1 MSSKYVRNT
10 LEDFLAVNW
19 SDTQVYVVDDEEQ
32 ISGIPANNIEAWV
45 GIEYLAA
52 VESVNCLPANMWNER
67 GTILLHVVLPN
78 GWKSSH
84 AIEYGDKLQHLLR
97 GQRLENLVI
106 ESVSPILSQS
116 PPAIERTSDWQG
128 FCLVMNYQSIK
139 A

>member
-1 MSSKYVRNT
+1 MSSKYVRNH
-10 LEDFLAVNW
+10 LEGFLADNW
-19 SDTQVYVVDDEEQ
+19 TDTKVYVVDDHEQ
-32 ISGIPANNIEAWV
+32 ISDIPANNTEAWV
-45 GIEYLAA
+45 GVEYVAS
-52 VESVNCLPANMWNER
+52 VESVNCLPANMWNEV
-67 GTILLHVVLPN
+67 GTVFFHVVIPN

-116 PPAIERTSDWQG
+116 PPSIERTSDWNG
-128 FCLVMNYQSIK
+128 FCLIMNYQSIK